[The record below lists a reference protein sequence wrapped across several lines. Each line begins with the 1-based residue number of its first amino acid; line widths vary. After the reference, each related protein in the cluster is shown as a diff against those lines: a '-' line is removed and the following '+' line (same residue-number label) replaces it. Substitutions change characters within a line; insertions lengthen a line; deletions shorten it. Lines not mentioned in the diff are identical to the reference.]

1 MVTLQ
6 LISGGKSET
15 STQNQYGSVRTHL
28 RKVLRA
34 KLTPTLTVEEACHL
48 YVFEEGAV
56 APSVEQYLADNRELN
71 AAGLEARLGLNDLPE
86 GIVLTNPE
94 KFKAKFPELADAVPV
109 MLAYEGVQPYTD
121 GLPRKTSTLTV
132 LQD

>member
-1 MVTLQ
+1 MVTLR
-6 LISGGKSET
+6 LISGGKTEPA
-15 STQNQYGSVRTHL
+15 TQNLYGSVRMHL

-34 KLTPTLTVEEACHL
+34 KLTPTLTVEDACHL
-48 YVFEEGAV
+48 YVFEEGAA
-56 APSVEQYLADNRELN
+56 APAVEKYLADNRELN
-71 AAGLEARLGLNDLPE
+71 AAGLEVRMGLDNLPE

-121 GLPRKTSTLTV
+121 GLPRKASSLTV
-132 LQD
+132 IQD